1 MGKARN
7 LMVSTDAI
15 DADDLPDIVDV
26 VMEMGRPDEGPSPPP
41 PVTVVPVR
49 TSMFDVAMT
58 SCTR

>member
-26 VMEMGRPDEGPSPPP
+26 VMEMGRPDEGPPAGP
-41 PVTVVPVR
+41 
-49 TSMFDVAMT
+49 
-58 SCTR
+58 